1 MSFLILPQEKGHY
14 DSYAEQMLDH
24 LQGNAVLTEQ
34 LSLDA
39 VRLLSCCENNLS
51 KIKNQGFFKR
61 CWNTITGVNGAL
73 ERENVASLAE
83 MQKISF
89 SFLRMLQENQLMEAH
104 SILCL
109 KNNLNALALKE
120 AETQQL
126 ITELAVAAND
136 RFVELERRMDEFETN
151 QNLQGWLLTLEEREL
166 DTLYPTPHIRMLEVL
181 NQFYQNKCDNWN
193 NRDFLF
199 MKSALRKV
207 GINPNQRYSIRNFV
221 IGLVNEILSN
231 KNFQIY
237 EDELNRHC
245 PDVTD
250 NFVVEEISSPLFAT
264 LHSIKNQYV
273 DRIDSIEEFK
283 EELNCSTEE
292 ALSRILLRKL
302 KNNNVNLDYE
312 CPVAESCIEIL
323 GALRLTKLLIDNR
336 DDSAHRNEIDSTRK
350 PILNSP
356 NDITDELIQRIIN
369 NDLDSLTINYEFT
382 RCKKYAEDWD
392 NWKNVQNRINPFW
405 RANKV
410 QPLKRIEFEI
420 KLAQNVHSLADAFY
434 ELSELEYV
442 NIKDTSKVT
451 DMSYMFSGATSFN
464 QPIGNWDT
472 SNVTDMSYM
481 FDGAE
486 SFNQPIGNWDTSRVT
501 DMSYMFC
508 AAYSFNQPIGNW
520 DTSNVTD
527 MSGMFHGAESFNQ
540 PIGNWDTSNVTHMSG
555 MFSWAES
562 FNQPIGNWDTSK
574 VTNMREMFFKAIDFN
589 QPIGNWDT
597 SRVTNMS
604 SMFRGATSFN
614 QPIGN
619 WDTSKVTDMHWMFSG
634 ADAFNQ
640 PIGNWDTSNVT
651 NMEEMFYYA
660 QSFNQPI
667 DNWDTSNVKN
677 MDRMFKGAKSY
688 SYPIG
693 IFYIF

>member
-221 IGLVNEILSN
+221 IGLVNEILSD

-382 RCKKYAEDWD
+382 RSLKICPNCFESDDEWLDA
-392 NWKNVQNRINPFW
+392 QIRTNPFW
-405 RANKV
+405 RANSV
-410 QPLKRIEFEI
+410 TPLKRIEFEV
-420 KLAQNVHSLADAFY
+420 KLGPDVHSLACAFY
-434 ELSELEYV
+434 EFENLEYV
-442 NIKDTSKVT
+442 NIKDTSNVADMHKMFYKAKSFNQPIGNWDTSRVT
-451 DMSYMFSGATSFN
+451 GMSGMFWGATSFN

-472 SNVTDMSYM
+472 SRVINMSWI
-481 FDGAE
+481 FEEAK
-486 SFNQPIGNWDTSRVT
+486 
-501 DMSYMFC
+501 
-508 AAYSFNQPIGNW
+508 
-520 DTSNVTD
+520 
-527 MSGMFHGAESFNQ
+527 
-540 PIGNWDTSNVTHMSG
+540 
-555 MFSWAES
+555 S

-574 VTNMREMFFKAIDFN
+574 VTNM
-589 QPIGNWDT
+589 GL
-597 SRVTNMS
+597 
-604 SMFRGATSFN
+604 
-614 QPIGN
+614 
-619 WDTSKVTDMHWMFSG
+619 MFSG
-634 ADAFNQ
+634 A
-640 PIGNWDTSNVT
+640 
-651 NMEEMFYYA
+651 E
-660 QSFNQPI
+660 
-667 DNWDTSNVKN
+667 
-677 MDRMFKGAKSY
+677 SY
-688 SYPIG
+688 SYPKPRG
-693 IFYIF
+693 AD

>member
-221 IGLVNEILSN
+221 IGLVNEILSD

-237 EDELNRHC
+237 EEELNRHC

-382 RCKKYAEDWD
+382 RCWKEDEAIKEWE
-392 NWKNVQNRINPFW
+392 KEQNRTNPFW
-405 RANKV
+405 RANSV
-410 QPLKRIEFEI
+410 TPIKRIEFEV
-420 KLAQNVHSLADAFY
+420 KLGSGVHSLVCAFF
-434 ELSELEYV
+434 EFKKLEYV
-442 NIKDTSKVT
+442 NVNDTSKVTNMSYMFRNASKFNQPIGNWDTSNVTDMSGMFDGAESFNQPIGGWDTSKVTNMSSMFAEATSFNQPIGNWDTSKVT
-451 DMSYMFSGATSFN
+451 DMRFMFSGATSFN

-472 SNVTDMSYM
+472 SNVTNMCFM
-481 FDGAE
+481 FE
-486 SFNQPIGNWDTSRVT
+486 
-501 DMSYMFC
+501 
-508 AAYSFNQPIGNW
+508 
-520 DTSNVTD
+520 
-527 MSGMFHGAESFNQ
+527 
-540 PIGNWDTSNVTHMSG
+540 
-555 MFSWAES
+555 
-562 FNQPIGNWDTSK
+562 
-574 VTNMREMFFKAIDFN
+574 
-589 QPIGNWDT
+589 
-597 SRVTNMS
+597 
-604 SMFRGATSFN
+604 GATSFN

-619 WDTSKVTDMHWMFSG
+619 WDTSKVTDMGSMFSG
-634 ADAFNQ
+634 ATSFNQPIGNWDTSRVTNMIGMFKKAKSFNQPIGNWDTSRVTDMSRMFEEAISFNQ
-640 PIGNWDTSNVT
+640 PIGNWDTSNVSVFH
-651 NMEEMFYYA
+651 MESMFY
-660 QSFNQPI
+660 
-667 DNWDTSNVKN
+667 
-677 MDRMFKGAKSY
+677 GATSY
-688 SYPIG
+688 SYPKLTNSKIWG
-693 IFYIF
+693 QLSQSHIIFPKLF

>member
-221 IGLVNEILSN
+221 IGLVNEILSD

-382 RCKKYAEDWD
+382 RCPNENEEDEWE
-392 NWKNVQNRINPFW
+392 NIQNKTNPFW
-405 RANKV
+405 RANSV
-410 QPLKRIEFEI
+410 TPLKRIEFEV
-420 KLAQNVHSLADAFY
+420 KLGSGAHSIACAFY
-434 ELSELEYV
+434 GFKNLEYV

-451 DMSYMFSGATSFN
+451 NMEAMFA
-464 QPIGNWDT
+464 
-472 SNVTDMSYM
+472 
-481 FDGAE
+481 
-486 SFNQPIGNWDTSRVT
+486 R
-501 DMSYMFC
+501 
-508 AAYSFNQPIGNW
+508 
-520 DTSNVTD
+520 
-527 MSGMFHGAESFNQ
+527 AESFNQ
-540 PIGNWDTSNVTHMSG
+540 PIGNWDTSNVTNMCG
-555 MFSWAES
+555 MFYGASSFNQPIGDWDTSKVTNMSSMFAEATSFNQPIGNWDTSKVKDMRYMFEGAES

-574 VTNMREMFFKAIDFN
+574 VTNMSDMFE
-589 QPIGNWDT
+589 
-597 SRVTNMS
+597 
-604 SMFRGATSFN
+604 GAKS
-614 QPIGN
+614 
-619 WDTSKVTDMHWMFSG
+619 
-634 ADAFNQ
+634 FNQ

-651 NMEEMFYYA
+651 NMNSMFYKA
-660 QSFNQPI
+660 ESFNQQI
-667 DNWDTSNVKN
+667 GNWDTSNVTD
-677 MDRMFKGAKSY
+677 MGGMFYEAKSFNQPIGNWDTSKVTWMRGMFDGADSY
-688 SYPIG
+688 SYS
-693 IFYIF
+693 